1 MSQLKARRKP
11 VQVVEESVKA
21 PTAPVRAIAAAPPG
35 LNGSAPS
42 APEAPGGAAA
52 RGPSVFNAKCPSQ
65 IILERIADKWT
76 VLIIHKLDKKTMRFG
91 ELKREIGGVSQKML
105 TQTLRNLEHDKL
117 VERKVYPVVPPKV
130 EYSLTTLGRTLL
142 GPLGS
147 LCRWA
152 QEHIEDVME
161 MHERRKKKG

>member
-11 VQVVEESVKA
+11 IPVIEDSVKSPSPGPRPASLAA
-21 PTAPVRAIAAAPPG
+21 PSPNGAAAAP
-35 LNGSAPS
+35 APK
-42 APEAPGGAAA
+42 
-52 RGPSVFNAKCPSQ
+52 GPSVFNPKCPSQ

-130 EYSLTTLGRTLL
+130 EYSLTPLGRTLL
-142 GPLGS
+142 NPLGA

-152 QEHIEDVME
+152 QEHIDDVME
-161 MHERRKKKG
+161 MHERRKRKG